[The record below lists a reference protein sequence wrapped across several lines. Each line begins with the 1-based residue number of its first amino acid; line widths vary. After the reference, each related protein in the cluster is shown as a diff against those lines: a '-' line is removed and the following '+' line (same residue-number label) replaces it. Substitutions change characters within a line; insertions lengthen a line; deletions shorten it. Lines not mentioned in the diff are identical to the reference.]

1 MMKTSMW
8 SRVKNPTMPSK
19 VLVIAKTD
27 AAGDYSGCRGSGASV
42 ATQQFLVIAK
52 IDDLGAGSSVSSI

>member
-8 SRVKNPTMPSK
+8 SRVKNPTTPSK
-19 VLVIAKTD
+19 VLVIVKTD

-52 IDDLGAGSSVSSI
+52 IDDLGEQSLFP

>member
-1 MMKTSMW
+1 
-8 SRVKNPTMPSK
+8 MPSE

-52 IDDLGAGSSVSSI
+52 IDDLGAGSSVSLI